1 MKSDVQRRF
10 STFAMLRHGFLR
22 RIVGH
27 AFAQMIFFALLIEA
41 VFLAE
46 KFSAI
51 FDEGIEKHAPT
62 GDILLLLLMS
72 SPEIFDVALAVA
84 VLIGVY
90 RALLKAR
97 EDRELL
103 VMAGAGMGI
112 SQLIGLLLV
121 VAFLAQGASLFV
133 SGTLGPKAQF
143 TQRVILFD
151 AEYHALREG
160 GSTGQFYDFP
170 NHVVFVGRKLDNNEA
185 RPLFIKQSIGNTDRI
200 ITADKAT
207 LDGPDAAGKMSLQL
221 RDFLAY
227 DFETDAAQNG
237 SGPQATCP
245 GCPSLPAG
253 APSVSM
259 RIRNFTQQFPL
270 DQLLNFTPRGRDN
283 AGEWTLLELLGV
295 VPPPAPPG
303 TDETKSL
310 GERFA
315 RSLLCLLAPLLAG
328 IAIAFTTRATQNLML
343 PLACA
348 VLLGLNILSSTLVS
362 AITPLGNDFLLRAL
376 IAIAVPL
383 LAVLVVWVV
392 RMQGA
397 LIRPGLGRP

>member
-1 MKSDVQRRF
+1 MTGISPRRF
-10 STFAMLRHGFLR
+10 SAFAMLRHGFLR
-22 RIVGH
+22 RIVGRV
-27 AFAQMIFFALLIEA
+27 FLQTLFFAFLIEA

-51 FDEGIEKHAPT
+51 FDQAVENHAPAK
-62 GDILLLLLMS
+62 DIFLLLIMS
-72 SPEIFDVALAVA
+72 APEIFDVALAIA

-90 RALLKAR
+90 RALIRAR
-97 EDRELL
+97 EERELL

-112 SQLIGLLLV
+112 NQMIGLLLG
-121 VAFLAQGASLFV
+121 VALLAQGASLFV

-143 TQRVILFD
+143 SQRVILFD
-151 AEYHALREG
+151 AEYHALRDG
-160 GSTGQFYDFP
+160 GSTGQFYNFP
-170 NHVVFVGRKLDNNEA
+170 NHVVYVGQKVEGA
-185 RPLFIKQSIGNTDRI
+185 PTRPLFIKQTIGSTVRI
-200 ITADKAT
+200 ITADKAK
-207 LDGPDAAGKMSLQL
+207 LEGPDAAGKLSLQL

-227 DFETDAAQNG
+227 DFDVDTAQNN
-237 SGPQATCP
+237 SAPQATCP
-245 GCPSLPAG
+245 GCPVLPAG
-253 APSVSM
+253 APSISM
-259 RIRNFTQQFPL
+259 RIHNFTQQFRL
-270 DQLLNFTPRGRDN
+270 DQLLSFTPRGRDN

-295 VPPPAPPG
+295 LPPPAPAG
-303 TDETKSL
+303 NDETKSL

-348 VLLGLNILSSTLVS
+348 MLLGLNILSTTLV
-362 AITPLGNDFLLRAL
+362 AALAPLGGDFLLKVL

-392 RMQGA
+392 RLQGA
-397 LIRPGLGRP
+397 LVRPGLGKP